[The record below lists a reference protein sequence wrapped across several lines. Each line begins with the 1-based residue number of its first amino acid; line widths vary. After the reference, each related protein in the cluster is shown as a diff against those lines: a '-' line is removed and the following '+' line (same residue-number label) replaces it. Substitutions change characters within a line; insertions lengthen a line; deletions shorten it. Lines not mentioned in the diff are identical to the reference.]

1 MDTQSAPGRTGWL
14 TLESNRIT
22 VAPDAAAGQTR
33 VSAAALAR
41 HLGRNNVSLASMQAD
56 LQVNEA
62 VAWNND
68 HTLRLSARDD
78 ILLAAGI
85 QAEGRRAGL
94 ALAHGE
100 NADYRLG
107 KDVKVTLSGADAGFS
122 LNGQAYAVIHDA
134 RQLQEMESNLAGRYV
149 LGNDIDASST
159 RDWNQ
164 GRGFLPVGAQE
175 ASSFRGTL
183 AGLGNAIDGLHIKH
197 DASQPASSSGN
208 LGCSVHHTAPCAIS
222 T

>member
-85 QAEGRRAGL
+85 QAE
-94 ALAHGE
+94 
-100 NADYRLG
+100 
-107 KDVKVTLSGADAGFS
+107 DA
-122 LNGQAYAVIHDA
+122 APAWRWHMA
-134 RQLQEMESNLAGRYV
+134 RTPTIAWAR
-149 LGNDIDASST
+149 T
-159 RDWNQ
+159 
-164 GRGFLPVGAQE
+164 
-175 ASSFRGTL
+175 
-183 AGLGNAIDGLHIKH
+183 
-197 DASQPASSSGN
+197 
-208 LGCSVHHTAPCAIS
+208 
-222 T
+222 

>member
-1 MDTQSAPGRTGWL
+1 M
-14 TLESNRIT
+14 
-22 VAPDAAAGQTR
+22 
-33 VSAAALAR
+33 
-41 HLGRNNVSLASMQAD
+41 
-56 LQVNEA
+56 
-62 VAWNND
+62 
-68 HTLRLSARDD
+68 
-78 ILLAAGI
+78 
-85 QAEGRRAGL
+85 
-94 ALAHGE
+94 
-100 NADYRLG
+100 
-107 KDVKVTLSGADAGFS
+107 TLSGADAGFS

-208 LGCSVHHTAPCAIS
+208 LGVFGASHGTVRDLDLRDLYIASEQGTAIGGLVGQNFGVVRQVRATGGLPARTAPPSVVWSAR
-222 T
+222 TAA